1 MDAFGRLFG
10 RNCLVCNAPSDG
22 VLCPDCKDILD
33 SECFDSYMVRCP
45 KCFFP
50 MVSHDYNCPRCHGKH
65 QGKESAQG
73 SDGYI
78 VPIYAVAD
86 YNSNLSYSL
95 LHRFKFFGDKRIAK
109 VAAMYM
115 KRAIDILDP
124 NGDAFVVPVP
134 CSRQSLRKR
143 GWDQMV
149 QVCECIDRPMLRI
162 LENINEGLSQQK
174 LLDRSQRMEQGR
186 EKRFSMVSAYEKM
199 ANKGVLDEYTRRPV
213 VLVDDVTTTFSTI
226 QAAADCLLDMGFKDV
241 KAAVWLYDYKA

>member
-10 RNCLVCNAPSDG
+10 RNCLVCNAPSDD
-22 VLCPDCKDILD
+22 VLCPDCKAILD
-33 SECFDSYMVRCP
+33 SERFDAYMVRCP

-50 MVSHDYNCPRCHGKH
+50 MVSQDYNCPRCHGNEKT
-65 QGKESAQG
+65 QG

-78 VPIYAVAD
+78 VPVYAVAD

-95 LHRFKFFGDKRIAK
+95 LHRFKFLGDKRIAK
-109 VAAMYM
+109 IAAMYM
-115 KRAIDILDP
+115 QGAIDELDP
-124 NGDAFVVPVP
+124 NGDAFIVHVP

-149 QVCECIDRPMLRI
+149 KVCECIDRPMLRI
-162 LENINEGLSQQK
+162 LENTSEGLSQQK
-174 LLDRSQRMEQGR
+174 LLDRSQRMEKGR
-186 EKRFSMVSAYEKM
+186 EKRFSMASAYEKM
-199 ANKGVLDEYTRRPV
+199 VCDGVMDEYTGRPV

-226 QAAADCLLDMGFKDV
+226 QSAADCLLGMGFKNV